1 MGNKSSRIPE
11 VSKELHILMV
21 GLDSGGKT
29 TILYKLNL
37 DEVVQT
43 IPTVGF
49 NVETVKH
56 KNVTFVVDDRERISE
71 AKDVLHN
78 LLKEKELRDAAVV
91 VFANKN
97 DFPNAI
103 SVLEITEEL
112 EMSSLTQR
120 HWHVQSSC
128 ATSGDAYKERIAE
141 ARDLLHALLKEEAL
155 RDAALLVFANKN
167 DFPNAMSV
175 LEITEELE
183 MSSLTQRHWHVQSS
197 CATSGDGLYEGLD
210 WLSNNV

>member
-1 MGNKSSRIPE
+1 MEAACIPNCRGRF
-11 VSKELHILMV
+11 SCNRFAIFLV
-21 GLDSGGKT
+21 GEEDGKQIQQNT
-29 TILYKLNL
+29 RRR
-37 DEVVQT
+37 
-43 IPTVGF
+43 
-49 NVETVKH
+49 VKH
-56 KNVTFVVDDRERISE
+56 KNVTFVVCDVGGQEKIRPLWKEYIGHSKGVIFVVDSDDRERISE

-91 VFANKN
+91 
-97 DFPNAI
+97 
-103 SVLEITEEL
+103 
-112 EMSSLTQR
+112 
-120 HWHVQSSC
+120 
-128 ATSGDAYKERIAE
+128 
-141 ARDLLHALLKEEAL
+141 
-155 RDAALLVFANKN
+155 VFANKN

>member
-1 MGNKSSRIPE
+1 MGNKSSRIPD
-11 VSKELHILMV
+11 VSKEVHILMV
-21 GLDSGGKT
+21 GLDSAGKT

-56 KNVTFVVDDRERISE
+56 KNVTFVVCDVGSQENIRPLWKEYIGHSKCVIFVVDSDDRERISE

-97 DFPNAI
+97 DFPNA
-103 SVLEITEEL
+103 
-112 EMSSLTQR
+112 
-120 HWHVQSSC
+120 
-128 ATSGDAYKERIAE
+128 K
-141 ARDLLHALLKEEAL
+141 
-155 RDAALLVFANKN
+155 
-167 DFPNAMSV
+167 SV

>member
-1 MGNKSSRIPE
+1 MARTMLKDANMPN
-11 VSKELHILMV
+11 VYWKEIVHIV
-21 GLDSGGKT
+21 VN
-29 TILYKLNL
+29 ILNR
-37 DEVVQT
+37 VQG
-43 IPTVGF
+43 II
-49 NVETVKH
+49 
-56 KNVTFVVDDRERISE
+56 FVVDSDDRERISE

-91 VFANKN
+91 
-97 DFPNAI
+97 
-103 SVLEITEEL
+103 
-112 EMSSLTQR
+112 
-120 HWHVQSSC
+120 
-128 ATSGDAYKERIAE
+128 
-141 ARDLLHALLKEEAL
+141 
-155 RDAALLVFANKN
+155 VFANKN